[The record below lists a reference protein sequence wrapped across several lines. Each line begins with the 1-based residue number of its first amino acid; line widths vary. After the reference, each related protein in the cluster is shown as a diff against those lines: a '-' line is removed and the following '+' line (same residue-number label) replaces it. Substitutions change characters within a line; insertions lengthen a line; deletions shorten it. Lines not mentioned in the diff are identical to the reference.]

1 MDGSHIVADY
11 FRRLQRPNY
20 EFAMDSICEALEAAH
35 EKGVFHR
42 DLSKTPPLFLA
53 SA

>member
-1 MDGSHIVADY
+1 MAATLSRIISDG
-11 FRRLQRPNY
+11 LQRPNY